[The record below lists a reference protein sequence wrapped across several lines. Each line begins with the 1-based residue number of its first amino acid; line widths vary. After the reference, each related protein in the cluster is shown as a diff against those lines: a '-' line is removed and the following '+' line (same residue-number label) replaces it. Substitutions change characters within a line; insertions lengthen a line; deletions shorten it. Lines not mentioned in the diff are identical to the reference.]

1 MAKAY
6 SRSDILDMAS
16 ECITKDRAAT
26 HGDMEENFSTIAAYW
41 SIHLGVEVSAAD
53 CAIMCAQ
60 IKIARLKSN
69 AAHADNWVDLVGYAA
84 CGGELAAERPEGSTW
99 AKSGQSPYRGW

>member
-16 ECITKDRAAT
+16 ECITKARAAT

-84 CGGELAAERPEGSTW
+84 CGGELAAERQEGST
-99 AKSGQSPYRGW
+99 

>member
-41 SIHLGVEVSAAD
+41 SIHLGVEVSAASW
-53 CAIMCAQ
+53 C
-60 IKIARLKSN
+60 S
-69 AAHADNWVDLVGYAA
+69 
-84 CGGELAAERPEGSTW
+84 
-99 AKSGQSPYRGW
+99 

>member
-16 ECITKDRAAT
+16 ECITRDRAAT

-41 SIHLGVEVSAAD
+41 GIHLGIEITAAD

-84 CGGELAAERPEGSTW
+84 CGGELAAERPEGVT
-99 AKSGQSPYRGW
+99 

>member
-41 SIHLGVEVSAAD
+41 SIHLGIEISAAD

-60 IKIARLKSN
+60 IKLARLKSN

-84 CGGELAAERPEGSTW
+84 CGGELAAERPEGST
-99 AKSGQSPYRGW
+99 

>member
-26 HGDMEENFSTIAAYW
+26 HGDMEKNFSTIAAYW
-41 SIHLGVEVSAAD
+41 SIHLGIEITAAD

-69 AAHADNWVDLVGYAA
+69 AGHADNWVDLAGYAA
-84 CGGELAAERPEGSTW
+84 CGGELAAERPEGAT
-99 AKSGQSPYRGW
+99 

>member
-1 MAKAY
+1 MAKVY

-60 IKIARLKSN
+60 IKLARLKSN
-69 AAHADNWVDLVGYAA
+69 AAHADNWVDLAGYAA
-84 CGGELAAERPEGSTW
+84 CGGELAAERPEGAT
-99 AKSGQSPYRGW
+99 

>member
-41 SIHLGVEVSAAD
+41 SIHLGVEISAAD

-69 AAHADNWVDLVGYAA
+69 AAHADNWVDLAGYAA
-84 CGGELAAERPEGSTW
+84 CGGELAAERPEGAT
-99 AKSGQSPYRGW
+99 

>member
-41 SIHLGVEVSAAD
+41 SIHLGVEVSAVD
-53 CAIMCAQ
+53 CAIMCGQ
-60 IKIARLKSN
+60 IKLARLKSN
-69 AAHADNWVDLVGYAA
+69 AGHADNWVDLVGYAA
-84 CGGELAAERPEGSTW
+84 CGGELAAERPEGST
-99 AKSGQSPYRGW
+99 

>member
-1 MAKAY
+1 MVKAY

-26 HGDMEENFSTIAAYW
+26 HGDMEKNFSTIAAYW
-41 SIHLGVEVSAAD
+41 SIHLGVEVTAAD

-69 AAHADNWVDLVGYAA
+69 AAHADNWVDLAGYAA
-84 CGGELAAERPEGSTW
+84 CGGELAAERPEGAT
-99 AKSGQSPYRGW
+99 